1 MANTLLLSL
10 STLAALVPATLL
22 PYRRVRQSRD
32 LAFWAVLAVALAGP
46 AAYALA
52 QFAGGWRTDLATALW
67 VSIAATMVLFIV
79 LVLTAK
85 TAWRL
90 MPLLLPY
97 LLALG
102 LLATVWGSVPA
113 HRGLVGPPDAWLAV
127 HIAVSVATYAL
138 CTLAAVA
145 AAAVFLQ
152 ERALKRKAPN
162 ALSRRLP
169 SVADAS
175 RLQVRLLAI
184 SEGVLALGI
193 VTGMA
198 KQYLETG
205 ALLEFDHKT
214 LLVLLAFAV
223 IGGLL
228 ILHHRTGLRGQR
240 AARVLLLGYLLLTL
254 AYPGVK
260 FVTDVLIG

>member
-1 MANTLLLSL
+1 MANSLLLSL

-22 PYRRVRQSRD
+22 PYRHASQSRD
-32 LAFWAVLAVALAGP
+32 LAFWAVVAVALVGP

-52 QFAGGWRTDLATALW
+52 QFAGGWRTNLATALW
-67 VSIAATMVLFIV
+67 VSIAASMVLFIV
-79 LVLTAK
+79 LVLATKA
-85 TAWRL
+85 AWRL

-102 LLATVWGSVPA
+102 LLATIWGSVPA
-113 HRGLVGPPDAWLAV
+113 QHGLLGPPDAWLVV
-127 HIAVSVATYAL
+127 HIAVSIATYAL

-169 SVADAS
+169 AVADAS
-175 RLQVRLLAI
+175 RLQVRLLAV
-184 SEGVLALGI
+184 SEAVLVLGI

-228 ILHHRTGLRGQR
+228 ILHQRTGLRGQR
-240 AARVLLLGYLLLTL
+240 AARLLLLGYLLLTL